1 MTQTPSTPQRIVVG
15 VDSSDNALHAAIW
28 AARLAVDLGVPLLLV
43 HALDLGATSVYSTA
57 VGYTEDRREHGA
69 ALLGQVAR
77 TLREKVRGVIVDT
90 ELFDQG
96 APQTLV
102 ALSDES
108 TLVVSGTRG
117 HGGFAGLLLG
127 SVSLK
132 LAGHSHGPI
141 AVVRADEPSEPENA
155 IVLGVEPEEH
165 EAPIRFAFAL
175 AAQLGATLN
184 VVRAWWPQAAY
195 GGYYSADIGMAER
208 DHAVD
213 VEGLIKALR
222 EEYPGVKVFVSPM
235 RGNPVPMLLEASRGA
250 RLLVVGAHRK
260 HSPLSV
266 GAGYV
271 VQGLLSH
278 ATTPVAVVPVV

>member
-28 AARLAVDLGVPLLLV
+28 AARQAVDLGVPLLVV

-57 VGYTEDRREHGA
+57 VGYTDARREDGA
-69 ALLGQVAR
+69 TVLGKVAR

-102 ALSDES
+102 ALSNES
-108 TLVVSGTRG
+108 TLVVTGTRG

-132 LAGHSHGPI
+132 LAGHSHGPV
-141 AVVRADEPSEPENA
+141 AVVRGDEPGEPENA

-165 EAPIRFAFAL
+165 EEPIRFAFAM

-195 GGYYSADIGMAER
+195 GGYYSADIGIAER
-208 DHAVD
+208 DHATD
-213 VEGLIKALR
+213 VEGLIKGLR

-235 RGNPVPMLLEASRGA
+235 RGNPVPMLLDASRGA

-271 VQGLLSH
+271 IQGLLSH
-278 ATTPVAVVPVV
+278 ASTPVAVVPVM